1 MEPPPAPP
9 PALLDELLEE
19 VFFRLPPDEPAHLVR
34 ASLVCRPW
42 RRIIADRG
50 FRRRYGEFHR
60 TPLLLG
66 FFANLARK
74 PHSQAVFVPTSA
86 FCPAEDNRP
95 QWIVIDCRHGR
106 ALFAPY
112 HWKTRGAASF
122 DLVVWDPMT
131 GDWHPVPL
139 PESLDLSVGFSAAVL
154 CTAGGCDHR
163 GCQGGPF
170 CVAVAFSRRQVNRAS
185 ACLYSSETGEWSE
198 LTSVHHANA
207 LVKNTPSI
215 LVGDKLYF
223 SCTTR
228 HIFKYQLNSLGLS
241 LLELPLASQDNGR
254 LITMDDGGLGYA
266 GIDGTDLILFS
277 GETGGGGETVAWAQR
292 RVIDLNSLLP
302 VGALLDPAFAGGRLL
317 NPRVNGFAEGTQV
330 IFVGTSVCV
339 YMVELEFGRVTKVL
353 DHDADVVP
361 YMSFCIPVFSAM
373 EAASSSRRK
382 LSWYFKCMQNSRR

>member
-1 MEPPPAPP
+1 
-9 PALLDELLEE
+9 
-19 VFFRLPPDEPAHLVR
+19 
-34 ASLVCRPW
+34 
-42 RRIIADRG
+42 
-50 FRRRYGEFHR
+50 
-60 TPLLLG
+60 LG

-198 LTSVHHANA
+198 LTSVHHAHA

-215 LVGDKLYF
+215 LVGDELYF

-228 HIFKYQLNSLGLS
+228 HIFKYQLNSLCLS

-302 VGALLDPAFAGGRLL
+302 VGALLDPAFAGGSLL

-361 YMSFCIPVFSAM
+361 YMSFCIPVFSGIIL
-373 EAASSSRRK
+373 
-382 LSWYFKCMQNSRR
+382 LSPYDPVHFFGYDPPVILGTSQCNHVHL